1 MGAFVVNLHY
11 SQVTRNLRR
20 AKTTRGSKLGQNAS
34 KLKNTAKVRTAEYE
48 LGANAV
54 KGGTSSVTLPK
65 QHPATHPTNANP
77 TQDNHSNVLG
87 ELFVVVSPSD

>member
-1 MGAFVVNLHY
+1 M
-11 SQVTRNLRR
+11 
-20 AKTTRGSKLGQNAS
+20 
-34 KLKNTAKVRTAEYE
+34 RTAEYE